1 MASCSDSWN
10 RSKSVRRRTSNS
22 FLEHFLNTYPSNI
35 FSTPSTPTIF
45 GGSNQC
51 GVRLPFEEKL
61 TTLTTRWRYFPA
73 TICRKSTY
81 LPSPRNASH
90 GTSLLAFAPE
100 RSRYVHFLPCRGE
113 LPQETRSRLEPG
125 WLGLQLTTRFYFL
138 LRFKRIIQ
146 SNSSTDSFLDDAQW
160 FSGVECMA

>member
-10 RSKSVRRRTSNS
+10 GSRSVRRRTSNS

-61 TTLTTRWRYFPA
+61 STFTNCWRYSPA

-81 LPSPRNASH
+81 LPPPRNASH
-90 GTSLLAFAPE
+90 GTSLLAFTPE
-100 RSRYVHFLPCRGE
+100 RSRYVPFLPCRGE
-113 LPQETRSRLEPG
+113 LPQETRSRLALG
-125 WLGLQLTTRFYFL
+125 WLGLQLTTSFFIFL
-138 LRFKRIIQ
+138 LRLVQEDNTTAPLIL
-146 SNSSTDSFLDDAQW
+146 S
-160 FSGVECMA
+160 